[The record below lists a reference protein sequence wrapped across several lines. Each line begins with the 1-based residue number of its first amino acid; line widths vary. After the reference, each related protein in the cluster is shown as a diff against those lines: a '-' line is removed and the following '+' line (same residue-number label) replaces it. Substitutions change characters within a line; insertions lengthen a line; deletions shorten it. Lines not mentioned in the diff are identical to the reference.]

1 MALEKGAIQKA
12 GEAVSAFCKG
22 FVGSTGGGCCGLEV
36 PKKDLDELKKVKKG
50 KAEKT
55 DEKIRP

>member
-1 MALEKGAIQKA
+1 MEKGPIQKA

-36 PKKDLDELKKVKKG
+36 PKKDLDALKKVKKG
-50 KAEKT
+50 KTEKPE
-55 DEKIRP
+55 EKQDS